1 MIFSQL
7 SYLDNLGI
15 TLDHRLPELWL
26 SRRVQR
32 GLRQECESKQETEVF
47 DLPPGKLLTQQ
58 KYDVVY
64 LRILRQ
70 NPKVVFCIQPFQ
82 RADME
87 LRIHIWKL
95 REQVLEKGAALV
107 ILDINLADSLSA
119 GAAGTC

>member
-1 MIFSQL
+1 M
-7 SYLDNLGI
+7 
-15 TLDHRLPELWL
+15 
-26 SRRVQR
+26 
-32 GLRQECESKQETEVF
+32 F

-64 LRILRQ
+64 LRILLQ

-82 RADME
+82 GADME